1 MVLQV
6 WLYVNKIIPHPHV
19 GGVMSDNCVVGQKS
33 VTAPPQWYEHRHV
46 TKYDTM
52 TSSSTQPTPHNTI
65 LYYSLHTVSRTGNGE
80 QTCCNTCWGGSLA
93 FSFNLF

>member
-1 MVLQV
+1 MIAYPHEIIQGLQKINVDKLHMVLQV

-19 GGVMSDNCVVGQKS
+19 GGVMFDNCVVGQKS

-52 TSSSTQPTPHNTI
+52 TSSSTQPTPH
-65 LYYSLHTVSRTGNGE
+65 HT
-80 QTCCNTCWGGSLA
+80 L
-93 FSFNLF
+93 LFLTHCFKDRQW